1 KYDELAPPHRRL
13 RGSRQGIIAS
23 QTCNGKDRAHVRFG
37 SLADIGAATSDVC
50 FTPKSRHSR
59 FVRQDAKKWWLVSS
73 EQALQLNE
81 ARPSSPSPV
90 VTVDDRHDRPNS
102 G

>member
-1 KYDELAPPHRRL
+1 MQETHYVITPFALGVNRRHH
-13 RGSRQGIIAS
+13 SITDVS
-23 QTCNGKDRAHVRFG
+23 SG

-59 FVRQDAKKWWLVSS
+59 FVRQDAKQWWLFSS

-81 ARPSSPSPV
+81 VRPSPPSF
-90 VTVDDRHDRPNS
+90 RS
-102 G
+102 